1 MANWDLRRQVRMW
14 LLIGVPLV
22 VGGTLIRHYSFHTF
36 ELVMF
41 GFSFAM
47 TLFSICLVYRSWP
60 SREQQLED
68 QRCLWRRDHGL
79 IPSNCVP
86 LRQLHRTTRGNRLK
100 RDLYG
105 QETIIS
111 TR

>member
-41 GFSFAM
+41 GFSFAL

-60 SREQQLED
+60 SREQQLEGKTSAAYGGVIMASF
-68 QRCLWRRDHGL
+68 LL
-79 IPSNCVP
+79 IVS
-86 LRQLHRTTRGNRLK
+86 
-100 RDLYG
+100 LYG
-105 QETIIS
+105 NYIVLPVVTG
-111 TR
+111 